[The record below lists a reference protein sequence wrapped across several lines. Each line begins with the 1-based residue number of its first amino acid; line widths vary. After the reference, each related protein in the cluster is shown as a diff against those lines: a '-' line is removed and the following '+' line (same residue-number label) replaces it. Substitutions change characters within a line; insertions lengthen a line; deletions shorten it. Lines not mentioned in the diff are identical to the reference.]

1 MARAWNQAIYFLL
14 VFCGI
19 ILLPSEKKHLPPR
32 PLKRRVMCSMS
43 PSLKRVSRNFL
54 KSATTFEKTSSSPAQ
69 YLVEREERTFL
80 LERHGTCEYERC
92 KAICCRM
99 LCLNLQW
106 NEYLA
111 GFAEMGIHAPLIY
124 RTCRHLAQDW
134 TCLRWN
140 SQHFPHACANFPVPG
155 DAMYLEVMDVCSF
168 FFVFLREVK
177 LDNPMDHLTE

>member
-1 MARAWNQAIYFLL
+1 
-14 VFCGI
+14 
-19 ILLPSEKKHLPPR
+19 
-32 PLKRRVMCSMS
+32 MCSMS

-54 KSATTFEKTSSSPAQ
+54 KSATTFEKTSSSPDQ